1 MATSSIR
8 IKKICQW
15 CGAEFEAQKVSTKY
29 CSHRCANLAY
39 KQATREKRVKQV
51 EAETHF
57 IKSEKP
63 KENVKDKEYL
73 SIAQASVLLGLSLQA
88 VYKMI
93 YAGHLIAYKL
103 SSRLSFVKRED
114 IDKMLNSNPY
124 VKKNRSKG
132 ADITE
137 FYTTAEI
144 KEKYGVKESW
154 LYKIAK
160 EHNIPRTFNRGKT
173 YWSKKHIDAYFEKK
187 APNPDITEWYSVAE
201 IQEKFGM
208 TLSAIYSFVSKNVIP
223 KKKEGITVCYSK
235 KHFDIAKGVAEPE
248 KPQYYT
254 IPEAMEKFNLTR
266 DQLYHYVKYHN
277 ITRIKVGKYTKISK
291 PELDEFLAPPQIKK

>member
-15 CGAEFEAQKVSTKY
+15 CGTEFEAQKVSTKY

-51 EAETHF
+51 EAETHY

-63 KENVKDKEYL
+63 KENVKNKEYL

-93 YAGHLIAYKL
+93 YAGHLAAYKL
-103 SSRLSFVKRED
+103 SSRLSFVKRVD
-114 IDKMLNSNPY
+114 IDKMLNANPY

-137 FYTTAEI
+137 FYTTQMKSI
-144 KEKYGVKESW
+144 ES
-154 LYKIAK
+154 
-160 EHNIPRTFNRGKT
+160 NVF
-173 YWSKKHIDAYFEKK
+173 S
-187 APNPDITEWYSVAE
+187 
-201 IQEKFGM
+201 
-208 TLSAIYSFVSKNVIP
+208 LS
-223 KKKEGITVCYSK
+223 
-235 KHFDIAKGVAEPE
+235 
-248 KPQYYT
+248 
-254 IPEAMEKFNLTR
+254 
-266 DQLYHYVKYHN
+266 
-277 ITRIKVGKYTKISK
+277 
-291 PELDEFLAPPQIKK
+291 